1 MRRAAAVSLAEN
13 AQQAMRKGDASAA
26 LPLAQQAVSIDP
38 TVIMGHFA
46 LGNALNGV
54 GRKDEARREWQ
65 LALDQNRQLD
75 QGAQTMFGPGL
86 EARLRK

>member
-1 MRRAAAVSLAEN
+1 
-13 AQQAMRKGDASAA
+13 
-26 LPLAQQAVSIDP
+26 
-38 TVIMGHFA
+38 MGHFA